1 MTELIPTK
9 LTADDIKNKAR
20 RLGADLVG
28 IADGKI
34 MDENPPYPDTPRRP
48 SDISE
53 LDGGRVIVLAKRLSF
68 ATSRLP
74 KWDDQHKFYSDELT
88 VTAIEEMAFDLVFWL
103 EDNGCPAIL
112 LPTQHI
118 DPSRSQENISSN
130 AKNPLSAVH
139 AAVEAGL
146 GTLGL
151 NHQIITPEFGP
162 RVLLGIVMTSADVA
176 PDSKQDNALCLGP
189 ECGRCLQACPADAVG
204 HWQRDWPACDR
215 RRSPFGFGFASDYLT
230 NVLREQDQEKQIGML
245 RSMES
250 SEIFQAMLRGTGII
264 SGCRNCAD
272 VCPVGEDYEK
282 LLKDWVD
289 DINEATPEKQTRLD
303 AMIREEATGNLP
315 EGFNQQQRWI
325 GDYAPKDDKVP

>member
-1 MTELIPTK
+1 ME
-9 LTADDIKNKAR
+9 
-20 RLGADLVG
+20 LGADLVG
-28 IADGKI
+28 IGDGAI
-34 MDENPPYPDTPRRP
+34 MDANPPFPDTPRRP

-74 KWDDQHKFYSDELT
+74 KWDDQHKYYSDEL
-88 VTAIEEMAFDLVFWL
+88 VVSAIEEMAFDLVFWL

-112 LPTQHI
+112 VPSNYI
-118 DPSRSQENISSN
+118 DPLRSEKDISSS

-151 NHQIITPEFGP
+151 NHQLITPEYGP
-162 RVLLGIVMTSADVA
+162 RVLLGIVMMSANVT
-176 PDSKQDNALCLGP
+176 PDAKIDNALCLGP
-189 ECGRCLQACPADAVG
+189 ECGRCLQGCPGDAVG
-204 HWQRDWPACDR
+204 HWDRDWTICDR
-215 RRSPFGFGFASDYLT
+215 HRSPFGFGFTSDYLT
-230 NVLREQDQEKQIGML
+230 NVLREEDQEKQLGML

-272 VCPVGEDYEK
+272 VCPVGEDYER

-289 DINEATPEKQTRLD
+289 EIAEATPEKQARLD
-303 AMIREEATGNLP
+303 KMIEAEAANELP
-315 EGFNQQQRWI
+315 PGFGAQQRWI
-325 GDYAPKDDKVP
+325 GNYQI